1 MEQETSTFNPLLLN
15 LLALLFTGVS
25 VYLLVRYGG
34 ETFRLMTQRLERR
47 YGRILNQELLL
58 NIKPRTA
65 VYFALAIVIVPG
77 LLFAV
82 VLEHVGFFLL
92 GGALGIFVPALI
104 LRYLERRR
112 KNKLELQLVDSITT
126 LASGV
131 RAGLTLVQAM
141 ELLVQNT
148 KPPIRQEFEQLL
160 REYGMGMELNQA
172 MRNAADRVGSQHYR
186 LLFTAIEMHRI
197 RGGNTGESLDRIAE
211 SIREIQRLEGKLDAV
226 TSQGRQQARMMAIFP
241 MIILLI
247 LYWIMPADVSLLFT
261 DPLGRLILL
270 FIVAMIAVGFYW
282 IRRIMSI
289 DI

>member
-1 MEQETSTFNPLLLN
+1 VDQPPQNFNPVLMQV
-15 LLALLFTGVS
+15 LAALFTGAS
-25 VYLLVRYGG
+25 TYLLVRYGG
-34 ETFRLMTQRLERR
+34 STFRVMSERLERR

-58 NIKPRTA
+58 DVKPRTA
-65 VYFALAIVIVPG
+65 VYGAIAIVLIPG
-77 LLFAV
+77 ILFAW
-82 VLEHVGFFLL
+82 LL
-92 GGALGIFVPALI
+92 GHLGWFFVGALLGVFVPALVM
-104 LRYLERRR
+104 RYLERRR
-112 KNKLELQLVDSITT
+112 KNKLELQLVDAITT

-148 KPPIRQEFEQLL
+148 KAPIRQEFEQLL
-160 REYGMGMELNQA
+160 REYNMGMELNQA
-172 MRNAADRVGSQHYR
+172 MRNTADRIGSQHYR

-241 MIILLI
+241 MIILVI
-247 LYWIMPADVSLLFT
+247 LYYIMPTDVSLLFS
-261 DPLGRLILL
+261 DPFGRLMLL
-270 FIVAMIAVGFYW
+270 LIVAMIAAGFFW